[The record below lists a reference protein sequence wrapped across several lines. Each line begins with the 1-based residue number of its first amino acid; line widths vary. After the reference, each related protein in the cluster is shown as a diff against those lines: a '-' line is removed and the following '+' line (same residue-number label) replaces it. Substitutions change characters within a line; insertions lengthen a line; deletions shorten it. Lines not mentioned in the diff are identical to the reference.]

1 MAENQDSNERTEQ
14 PTERRKKESR
24 KKGQVPRSRELNT
37 MLSLLFGAV
46 GLLFLGDSIA
56 SELSALIASSFSFDR
71 SIAFD
76 KEMAPVQLMGTVISA
91 TMILTPFFLVMVVG
105 SFIGPLMMGGWSF
118 SASAMAFKLEK
129 LSPIKGIKRVFSA
142 KGLLELLKALF
153 KFILLTIATI
163 ILFDLFLEKILHLGV
178 EAPEQAFSD
187 ATSLLAWSLLA
198 LSFTMIFIVVFDV
211 PFELWNHNRQLKM
224 TKQEVK
230 DELKE
235 SEGRPEVKSRIRTLQ
250 REFSQRRMMEDVP
263 SADVV
268 ITNPTHFSVAL
279 KYDDT
284 PGAAPIVVAKG
295 KDLIAL
301 KIRSVAIENDVAIF
315 EAPPLARALYAVTEI
330 GDEIPHN
337 LYMAVAKVL
346 AYIYQLRM
354 AVAGDYVA
362 PPKDLVIPDEYKDYV
377 DDPEADHRGSHD
389 TNVDN
394 SNIDSSNVDASRPN
408 GFTADNSETDSS
420 KTNATGMNGNE

>member
-1 MAENQDSNERTEQ
+1 MAENQSSNERTEQ
-14 PTERRKKESR
+14 PTERRKQESK

-37 MLSLLFGAV
+37 MLSLLSGAV
-46 GLLFLGDSIA
+46 GLLVLGGTIST
-56 SELSALIASSFSFDR
+56 ELTSLIETSFSFDR
-71 SIAFD
+71 AVAFD
-76 KEMAPVQLMGTVISA
+76 KDMIAVHFMGTVISA
-91 TMILTPFFLVMVVG
+91 LMILMPFFLVMVVG

-142 KGLLELLKALF
+142 KGLLELFKALF
-153 KFILLTIATI
+153 KFILLSTAAI
-163 ILFDLFLEKILHLGV
+163 ILFNLYLDKILHLGV
-178 EAPEQAFSD
+178 EAPEEAFGD

-211 PFELWNHNRQLKM
+211 PFELWNHTRQLKM

-235 SEGRPEVKSRIRTLQ
+235 SEGRPEVKSRIRTMQ
-250 REFSQRRMMEDVP
+250 REASQRRMMDAVP
-263 SADVV
+263 TADVV
-268 ITNPTHFSVAL
+268 ITNPTHFSIAL

-284 PGAAPIVVAKG
+284 PGAAPLVVAKG
-295 KDLIAL
+295 KDLIAF
-301 KIRSVAIENDVAIF
+301 KIRSVAIENDVVIF
-315 EAPPLARALYAVTEI
+315 EAPPLARALYATTEI

-337 LYMAVAKVL
+337 LYLAVAKVL

-354 AVAGDYVA
+354 SMAGDYVA

-377 DDPEADHRGSHD
+377 DDPETG
-389 TNVDN
+389 
-394 SNIDSSNVDASRPN
+394 
-408 GFTADNSETDSS
+408 NSETRDPGI
-420 KTNATGMNGNE
+420 NDDE

>member
-1 MAENQDSNERTEQ
+1 
-14 PTERRKKESR
+14 
-24 KKGQVPRSRELNT
+24 
-37 MLSLLFGAV
+37 MLSLLSGAV
-46 GLLFLGDSIA
+46 GLLVLGGTISTD
-56 SELSALIASSFSFDR
+56 LTALIETSFSFDR
-71 SIAFD
+71 AVAFD
-76 KEMAPVQLMGTVISA
+76 KEMIAVHFMGTVISA
-91 TMILTPFFLVMVVG
+91 LMILMPFFLVMVIG

-142 KGLLELLKALF
+142 KGLLELFKALF
-153 KFILLTIATI
+153 KFILLSTAAI
-163 ILFDLFLEKILHLGV
+163 ILFNLYLDKILHLGV
-178 EAPEQAFSD
+178 EAPEEAFGD

-211 PFELWNHNRQLKM
+211 PFELWNHTRQLKM

-235 SEGRPEVKSRIRTLQ
+235 SEGRPEVKSRIRTMQ
-250 REFSQRRMMEDVP
+250 REASQRRMMDAVP
-263 SADVV
+263 TADVV
-268 ITNPTHFSVAL
+268 ITNPTHYSIAL

-284 PGAAPIVVAKG
+284 PGAAPLVVAKG
-295 KDLIAL
+295 KDLIAF

-315 EAPPLARALYAVTEI
+315 EAPPLARALYATTEI

-337 LYMAVAKVL
+337 LYLAVAKVL

-354 AVAGDYVA
+354 SMAGDYVA

-377 DDPEADHRGSHD
+377 DDPETG
-389 TNVDN
+389 
-394 SNIDSSNVDASRPN
+394 
-408 GFTADNSETDSS
+408 NSETRDPGI
-420 KTNATGMNGNE
+420 NDDE

>member
-1 MAENQDSNERTEQ
+1 MAENQDSTERTEQ
-14 PTERRKKESR
+14 PTERRKKESK

-37 MLSLLFGAV
+37 MLSLLFGAI
-46 GLLFLGDSIA
+46 GLIVLGGTIS
-56 SELSALIASSFSFDR
+56 SELSALIENSFSFDR
-71 SIAFD
+71 SLAFD
-76 KEMAPVQLMGTVISA
+76 KDMLPVQLMGTMISA
-91 TMILTPFFLVMVVG
+91 LMILMPFFLVMVVG

-118 SASAMAFKLEK
+118 SPSAMAFKLEK

-142 KGLLELLKALF
+142 KGLLELFKALF
-153 KFILLTIATI
+153 KFFLLTTTTV
-163 ILFDLFLEKILHLGV
+163 ILFDLFLDKILHLGV

-187 ATSLLAWSLLA
+187 ATSMLAWSLVA

-211 PFELWNHNRQLKM
+211 PFELWNHTRQLKM

-235 SEGRPEVKSRIRTLQ
+235 SEGRPEVKSRIRALQ
-250 REFSQRRMMEDVP
+250 REASQRRMMDDVP
-263 SADVV
+263 TADVV

-295 KDLIAL
+295 RDLIAF

-315 EAPPLARALYAVTEI
+315 EAPPLARALYATTEI

-337 LYMAVAKVL
+337 LYLAVAKVL

-354 AVAGDYVA
+354 SVAGDFVA

-377 DDPEADHRGSHD
+377 DDPE
-389 TNVDN
+389 T
-394 SNIDSSNVDASRPN
+394 
-408 GFTADNSETDSS
+408 DNSEKSDSETRDQETRNS
-420 KTNATGMNGNE
+420 GINGNE

>member
-1 MAENQDSNERTEQ
+1 MAENQSSNERTEQ
-14 PTERRKKESR
+14 PTERRKQESK

-37 MLSLLFGAV
+37 MLSLLSGAV
-46 GLLFLGDSIA
+46 GLLVLGGTIST
-56 SELSALIASSFSFDR
+56 ELTSLIETSFSFDR
-71 SIAFD
+71 AVAFD
-76 KEMAPVQLMGTVISA
+76 KDMIAVHFMGTVISA
-91 TMILTPFFLVMVVG
+91 LMILMPFFLVMVVG

-142 KGLLELLKALF
+142 KGLLELFKALF
-153 KFILLTIATI
+153 KFILLSTAAI
-163 ILFDLFLEKILHLGV
+163 ILFNLYLDKILHLGV
-178 EAPEQAFSD
+178 EAPEEAFGD

-211 PFELWNHNRQLKM
+211 PFELWNHTRQLKM

-235 SEGRPEVKSRIRTLQ
+235 SEGRPEVKSRIRTMQ
-250 REFSQRRMMEDVP
+250 REASQRRMMDAVP
-263 SADVV
+263 TADVV
-268 ITNPTHFSVAL
+268 ITNPTHFSIAL

-284 PGAAPIVVAKG
+284 PGAAPLVVAKG
-295 KDLIAL
+295 KDLIAF

-315 EAPPLARALYAVTEI
+315 EAPPLARALYATTEI

-337 LYMAVAKVL
+337 LYLAVAKVL

-354 AVAGDYVA
+354 SMAGDYVA

-377 DDPEADHRGSHD
+377 DDPETG
-389 TNVDN
+389 
-394 SNIDSSNVDASRPN
+394 
-408 GFTADNSETDSS
+408 NSETRDPGI
-420 KTNATGMNGNE
+420 NDDE